1 MRPFLKQTLASTLG
15 SVLGLTIFSGLS
27 LLTTLLIFVGIVST
41 FGNSS
46 TPAVKEK
53 TILVLDLSANIAD
66 FNPGATLQQTFAGTS
81 KKSLTVR
88 SITEAIRAAAKDQN
102 IVAIYLDGSK
112 NSTTSGSSGLASLR
126 EVRNALS
133 SFRQTGKVIY
143 AYDADMSRKNYYLS
157 SIANTI
163 ALNPLGT
170 VDMNGFRTENL
181 FYRGAFDKYGIGAE
195 VIRVGKYKSAYESFS
210 LKGFSPESRK
220 ENQELLNN
228 LWSDYKSTIGGNRKI
243 APETIQKLAD
253 TDGTLSAKDA
263 LSQNLV
269 DKIAYPDQVKT
280 ELLKIGVAGKN
291 GNFRQVSMT
300 DYSEIVAEKVPSSDR
315 HVAVL
320 YAQGTIVEG
329 SGETGQI
336 GGDSFVQDV
345 IALRNDKSVKAVVL
359 RVNSPGGSATAS
371 DRIQRELKLLSKEK
385 PLVVSMGNVAASGGY
400 YISTN
405 AKRIFAQPNT
415 ITGSIGVIGLNLN
428 FQKLASNQGLS
439 WDVVKTSKFA
449 DSTTVSRPKT
459 KEELAIAQKFVDQ
472 IYDEFLDR
480 VAEGRNM
487 SKEKVNEIAQGRV
500 WSGVEAKKVGLVD
513 ELGGLEA
520 SITYA
525 AKEAGLVSNWNVVEY
540 PESEDFQSKLLKRL
554 SGEELA
560 LLRQQSSP
568 VDSVLTTEFNKLQA
582 TLSELKSLND
592 PRGVYARMTLD
603 FKLD

>member
-27 LLTTLLIFVGIVST
+27 LLTTLLIFVGIVSS
-41 FGNSS
+41 FSS
-46 TPAVKEK
+46 SPPEIKEK
-53 TILVLDLSANIAD
+53 TILILDLSVGITD
-66 FNPGATLQQTFAGTS
+66 FNPGATIQQTFAGS
-81 KKSLTVR
+81 GKKSLTVR
-88 SITEAIRAAAKDQN
+88 NVTEAIRTAAKDQN

-112 NSTTSGSSGLASLR
+112 ASGGSSGLASLR
-126 EVRNALS
+126 EVRNALAN
-133 SFRQTGKVIY
+133 FRQSGKIIY
-143 AYDADMSRKNYYLS
+143 AYDADLSRKNYYLS

-170 VDMNGFRTENL
+170 VDMNGFQTENL

-220 ENQELLNN
+220 ENRELLDN
-228 LWSDYKSTIGGNRKI
+228 LWSDYKNTIGGNRKI

-253 TDGTLSAKDA
+253 AEGNLSAKEA
-263 LSQNLV
+263 LNQKLI

-280 ELLKIGVAGKN
+280 ELTKIGYATKN
-291 GNFRQVSMT
+291 GGFRQVSMA
-300 DYSEIVAEKVPSSDR
+300 DYSEIVASKVPETDR

-329 SGETGQI
+329 SGGTGQI
-336 GGDSFVQDV
+336 GGDSFSQEV
-345 IALRNDKSVKAVVL
+345 IALRNDKTVKAVVL

-405 AKRIFAQPNT
+405 AQRIFAQPNT

-428 FQKLASNQGLS
+428 FQKLASSQGLS

-449 DSTTVSRPKT
+449 DSATVSRPKT
-459 KEELAIAQKFVDQ
+459 KEELAIAQKFVNQ
-472 IYDEFLDR
+472 IYDEFLNR
-480 VAEGRNM
+480 VAEGRNI
-487 SKEKVNEIAQGRV
+487 SKEKVNEIAQGRI
-500 WSGVEAKKVGLVD
+500 WSGVEAQKVGLVD
-513 ELGGLEA
+513 ELGGLES
-520 SITYA
+520 SIAYA
-525 AKEAGLVSNWNVVEY
+525 AKEAGLVSNWTVVEY
-540 PESEDFQSKLLKRL
+540 PETEDFQAKLLKRL
-554 SGEELA
+554 SGEELTM
-560 LLRQQSSP
+560 LRQQSSP
-568 VDSVLTTEFNKLQA
+568 VDNALTTEFHKFQSIL
-582 TLSELKSLND
+582 TELKSLND
-592 PRGVYARMTLD
+592 PRGVYARMTFD
-603 FKLD
+603 FELK